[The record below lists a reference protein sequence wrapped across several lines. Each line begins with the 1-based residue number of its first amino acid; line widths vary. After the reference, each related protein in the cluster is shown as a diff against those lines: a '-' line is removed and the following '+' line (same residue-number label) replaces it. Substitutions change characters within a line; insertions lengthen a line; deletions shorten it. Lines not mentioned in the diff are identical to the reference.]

1 MEESGE
7 QAGSAACRVFT
18 FKDAKS
24 PEESLSVCI
33 PEVLDPQYGMY
44 VWPSAVVLA
53 QYLWFHRDQL
63 RGRAVLELG
72 AGVGLPGVLAARCG
86 ARVSLSDGSDRPR
99 CLENGRRSCAANG
112 LRDVGVL
119 GLSWGDVTPELL
131 LLPPQD
137 VVLGSDV
144 FYDPEDFEDVLVT
157 FVCLLR
163 KNPEAQFWT
172 TYQVR
177 SSDWSLEALLHR
189 WRLCCVSVPLADF
202 GADGCELAGS
212 ALPGSHTIHMMI
224 ISRRSEVDPPAQG
237 SPSAPRH
244 AACRSAAQGKTD

>member
-1 MEESGE
+1 MTERREAETEGAS
-7 QAGSAACRVFT
+7 CRVFT
-18 FKDAKS
+18 FKDPRS
-24 PEESLSVCI
+24 PQESLSVCI

-53 QYLWFHRDQL
+53 QYVWFHREQL

-72 AGVGLPGVLAARCG
+72 AGVSLPGVVAARCG
-86 ARVSLSDGSDRPR
+86 ADVILSDDANKPA
-99 CLENGRRSCAANG
+99 CLENCRRSCAANG
-112 LRDVGVL
+112 LQDVSVR
-119 GLSWGDVTPELL
+119 GLSWGEVSPDLL
-131 LLPPQD
+131 LLPRRD

-177 SSDWSLEALLHR
+177 SADWSMEALLHR
-189 WRLCCVSVPLADF
+189 WGLSCVPVPLADF
-202 GADGCELAGS
+202 DADQSELAGS
-212 ALPGSHTIHMMI
+212 ALPGSHSIQMMI
-224 ISRRSEVDPPAQG
+224 VSRRTAD
-237 SPSAPRH
+237 
-244 AACRSAAQGKTD
+244 

>member
-1 MEESGE
+1 MMERRETETEG
-7 QAGSAACRVFT
+7 ADCRVFT
-18 FKDAKS
+18 FKDPRS
-24 PEESLSVCI
+24 PQESLSVCI

-53 QYLWFHRDQL
+53 QYVWFHREQL

-72 AGVGLPGVLAARCG
+72 AGVSLPGVVAARCG
-86 ARVSLSDGSDRPR
+86 ADVILSDDANKPA
-99 CLENGRRSCAANG
+99 CLENCRRSCAANG
-112 LRDVGVL
+112 LQDVSVR
-119 GLSWGDVTPELL
+119 GLSWGEVSPDLL
-131 LLPPQD
+131 LLPRRD

-177 SSDWSLEALLHR
+177 
-189 WRLCCVSVPLADF
+189 RLVH
-202 GADGCELAGS
+202 GGS
-212 ALPGSHTIHMMI
+212 APPVGAELCPG
-224 ISRRSEVDPPAQG
+224 PAG
-237 SPSAPRH
+237 
-244 AACRSAAQGKTD
+244 

>member
-1 MEESGE
+1 M
-7 QAGSAACRVFT
+7 
-18 FKDAKS
+18 
-24 PEESLSVCI
+24 
-33 PEVLDPQYGMY
+33 VLDPQYGMY
-44 VWPSAVVLA
+44 VWPCAVVLA

-144 FYDPEDFEDVLVT
+144 FYDPQDFEDVLVT

-189 WRLCCVSVPLADF
+189 WRLRCVSVPLADF

-212 ALPGSHTIHMMI
+212 ALPGSHTVHMMI

-244 AACRSAAQGKTD
+244 AACCSAAQGKTD